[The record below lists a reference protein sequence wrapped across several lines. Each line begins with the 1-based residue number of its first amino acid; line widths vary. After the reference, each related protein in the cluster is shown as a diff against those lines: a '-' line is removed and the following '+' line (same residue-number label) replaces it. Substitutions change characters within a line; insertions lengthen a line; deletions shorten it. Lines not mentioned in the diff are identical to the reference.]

1 MKKEIYSGLG
11 LGLLVGIVIGLS
23 ISEVTGIILGALT
36 SLLAAFFGLRSTKEG
51 ETIKN
56 ITIGT
61 FSLACFLAIFL
72 GIYLRVHNSL
82 SPSID
87 TEIENYKK
95 VKFDDNEIKKI
106 ILFKTLGIVPEGSA
120 FSKEAKSI
128 SSTSL
133 MANDEMILCNSV
145 NDKSTLEEVKGA
157 FDDAGLEYK
166 EIETGLSKRI
176 HNSEELRLSLIFLS
190 QEICKKQK

>member
-11 LGLLVGIVIGLS
+11 LGLLVGIIIGLS

-51 ETIKN
+51 ETIKS

-61 FSLACFLAIFL
+61 FSLACFLSIFL
-72 GIYLRVHNSL
+72 GIYLKTHNSL

-95 VKFDDNEIKKI
+95 SKFDDNEIKKI
-106 ILFKTLGIVPEGSA
+106 VLFKTLGIVPEGSS
-120 FSKEAKSI
+120 FSKEAKAV

-133 MANDEMILCNSV
+133 MASDETILCNSV
-145 NDKSTLEEVKGA
+145 DDKSTLEEVKIA

-166 EIETGLSKRI
+166 EIEIGLSKRI
-176 HNSEELRLSLIFLS
+176 NNSEELRLSLIFLS